1 MTSIGEKAEIF
12 GTLESGE
19 TVRRV
24 TITGGGLTVSV
35 ITYGAV
41 IQDVRLDGY
50 APSLVLG
57 FDNFPDYR
65 QHSRHLGASPGR
77 CANRIGGGRFAI
89 DGTNYQLE
97 LNENGVTHLH
107 GGKQGFGKRNW
118 TISALAADSVTLSI
132 HDADGH
138 AGYPGNCDASVTYSL
153 PGNGVLSCVY
163 RANADKATPAN
174 LCQHSYFSLDEAENV
189 LDTRFTIAADHYLP
203 VDEKLIPT
211 GEVRPV
217 AGTAFDL
224 RSETVLRERIA
235 ADLSGFDHNLCLSP
249 QRVAKRHIARVF
261 SPKSGVSL
269 DVETT
274 EPGVQFYTAHKLSV
288 PVPGHDE
295 RTYGPFAGFCLET
308 QIWPDAINRENFP
321 NAVLRPGEE
330 LVQETDYIFRKV

>member
-1 MTSIGEKAEIF
+1 MTAIGEQAEIF

-35 ITYGAV
+35 LTYGAV
-41 IQDVRLDGY
+41 IQDVRLDGH

-65 QHSRHLGASPGR
+65 QHSRHFGASPGR

-163 RANADKATPAN
+163 RATADKATPAN
-174 LCQHSYFSLDEAENV
+174 LCQHSYFTLDEAENV

-249 QRVAKRHIARVF
+249 ERVAKRHVAHAF

-288 PVPGHDE
+288 PVPGHDG

-321 NAVLRPGEE
+321 NAVLRPGAE
-330 LVQETDYIFRKV
+330 LVQETDYIFRKA